1 MLDWRRGREAAEV
14 RDGEEERVRRRG
26 RRAAVVVGKCMVGG
40 GLVFVFVV
48 VVFVEVR
55 IEGLSC

>member
-1 MLDWRRGREAAEV
+1 
-14 RDGEEERVRRRG
+14 
-26 RRAAVVVGKCMVGG
+26 MVGG